1 MRLLDRTRSDLTFA
15 YFMPSN
21 VMGAIVKIPTLVHF
35 LVLPL
40 KKLDIHVPVRLKN
53 DSAKFG
59 EASFE

>member
-1 MRLLDRTRSDLTFA
+1 MA
-15 YFMPSN
+15 
-21 VMGAIVKIPTLVHF
+21 AIVKIPTLVH

-59 EASFE
+59 EASFEWGRGNWQLQTPVTLQTPGQS